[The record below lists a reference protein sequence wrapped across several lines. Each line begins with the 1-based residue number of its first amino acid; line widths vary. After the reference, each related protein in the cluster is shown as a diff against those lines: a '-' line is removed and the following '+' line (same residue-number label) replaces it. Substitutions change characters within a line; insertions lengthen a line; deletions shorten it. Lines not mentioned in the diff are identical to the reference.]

1 MTVNYDLI
9 FKYGEIN
16 SSGQTQTH
24 GLPQQ
29 TSDGFLHSML
39 KLVSWISIYFFMN
52 SIMDFSL
59 EKDTENAQQTNTSY
73 ILFSVAG
80 ELVGL

>member
-1 MTVNYDLI
+1 
-9 FKYGEIN
+9 
-16 SSGQTQTH
+16 
-24 GLPQQ
+24 
-29 TSDGFLHSML
+29 ML